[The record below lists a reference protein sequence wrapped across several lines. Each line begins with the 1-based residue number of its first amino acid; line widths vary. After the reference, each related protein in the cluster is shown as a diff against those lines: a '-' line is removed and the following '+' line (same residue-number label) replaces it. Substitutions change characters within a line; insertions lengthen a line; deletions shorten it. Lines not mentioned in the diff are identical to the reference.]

1 MGLLD
6 DIKKSAVQTGTK
18 IQTSEAAQLEKIF
31 NKMFYLEKNI
41 DEETKFIKQVMT
53 RGLESQERVG
63 LHASAIIVSD
73 DKFCTRQQVLSLF
86 YKQLQG
92 EQVPI
97 GLKRIFEEGNAIHE
111 KWQRLFIR
119 AGYAK
124 AQTLDRTRFDNEYQ
138 LSYTPDIVCRIPE
151 FFDGAL
157 VGEIKSVNPM
167 QFKKMTSHPSAQK
180 QLQLYM
186 HECIKEAKLKGKW
199 NGKDYTKGFVLCD
212 DKGAQDFKVFVYDYN
227 ESFLTPYIERLE
239 DTLYY
244 REKLLNEGIMVSRC
258 KQCKSYTSKIAEKC
272 PMKDACWNK
281 GQGRLR
287 LDGK

>member
-6 DIKKSAVQTGTK
+6 EIKKNAVQTGTK
-18 IQTSEAAQLEKIF
+18 IQTSEAAQLEKIL

-41 DEETKFIKQVMT
+41 DEEVAFVKQVMT
-53 RGLESQERVG
+53 RGLENQERVG

-73 DKFCTRQQVLSLF
+73 KQFCARQQVLSLI

-92 EQVPI
+92 EQIPV

-124 AQTLDRTRFDNEYQ
+124 AKTCDLTRYDTEYQ

-151 FFDGAL
+151 FFDGAM
-157 VGEIKSVNPM
+157 VVEIKSVNPM
-167 QFKKMTSHPSAQK
+167 QFKKMQSHPSAQK

-186 HECIKEAKLKGKW
+186 HECIKEAKRKKKW

-212 DKGAQDFKVFVYDYN
+212 DKGAQDFKVFVYDYDP
-227 ESFLTPYIERLE
+227 EFVAPYVDRLE
-239 DTLYY
+239 DVRYQYY
-244 REKLLNEGIMVSRC
+244 EFMDGGKAPARHKD
-258 KQCKSYTSKIAEKC
+258 CKSYECKQAEKC
-272 PMKDACWNK
+272 PMKDACYNRRN
-281 GQGRLR
+281 GRVR
-287 LDGK
+287 LDD

>member
-6 DIKKSAVQTGTK
+6 EIKKNAVQTGTK
-18 IQTSEAAQLEKIF
+18 IQTSEAAQLEKIL

-41 DEETKFIKQVMT
+41 DEEVAFVKQVMT
-53 RGLESQERVG
+53 RGLENQERVG

-73 DKFCTRQQVLSLF
+73 KQFCTRQQVLSLI

-92 EQVPI
+92 EQIPV

-124 AQTLDRTRFDNEYQ
+124 AKTCDLTRYDVEYQ

-151 FFDGAL
+151 FFEGAM
-157 VGEIKSVNPM
+157 VVEIKSVNPM
-167 QFKKMTSHPSAQK
+167 QFKKMQSHPSAQK

-186 HECIKEAKLKGKW
+186 HECIKEAKRKKKW

-212 DKGAQDFKVFVYDYN
+212 DKGAQDFKVFVYDYDP
-227 ESFLTPYIERLE
+227 EFVAPYVDRLE
-239 DTLYY
+239 DTRYQYY
-244 REKLLNEGIMVSRC
+244 EFMDGGKAPARHSE
-258 KQCKSYTSKIAEKC
+258 CKSYECKQAEKC

-281 GQGRLR
+281 NNGRRKL
-287 LDGK
+287 

>member
-124 AQTLDRTRFDNEYQ
+124 AQTLDRTRFDNDYQ

-186 HECIKEAKLKGKW
+186 HECIKEAKSKGKW

-212 DKGAQDFKVFVYDYN
+212 DKGAQDFKVFVYDYD
-227 ESFLTPYIERLE
+227 ESFLAPYIERLE

-244 REKLLNEGIMVSRC
+244 REKLLNEGTMVSRC
-258 KQCKSYTSKIAEKC
+258 KQCKSYTSKMAEKC
-272 PMKDACWNK
+272 PMKDACYNK
-281 GQGRLR
+281 GMGRVR
-287 LDGK
+287 L

>member
-6 DIKKSAVQTGTK
+6 EIKKNAVQTGTK
-18 IQTSEAAQLEKIF
+18 IQTSEAAQLEKIL

-41 DEETKFIKQVMT
+41 DEEVAFVKQVMT
-53 RGLESQERVG
+53 RGLENQERVG

-73 DKFCTRQQVLSLF
+73 KQFCTRQQVLSLI

-92 EQVPI
+92 EQIPV

-124 AQTLDRTRFDNEYQ
+124 AKTCDLTRYDIEYQ

-151 FFDGAL
+151 FFDGAM
-157 VGEIKSVNPM
+157 VVEIKSVNPM
-167 QFKKMTSHPSAQK
+167 QFKKMQSHPSAQK

-186 HECIKEAKLKGKW
+186 HECIKEAKRKKKW

-212 DKGAQDFKVFVYDYN
+212 DKGAQDFKVFVYDYDPD
-227 ESFLTPYIERLE
+227 FVAPYVDRLE
-239 DTLYY
+239 DVRYQYY
-244 REKLLNEGIMVSRC
+244 EFMDGGKAPARHSD
-258 KQCKSYTSKIAEKC
+258 CKSYECKQAEKC
-272 PMKDACWNK
+272 PMKDACYNK
-281 GQGRLR
+281 RNGRVR
-287 LDGK
+287 LDG